1 MKQEQL
7 TKRLIGLFYKMYND
21 LGHGFLESI
30 YQKAF
35 CLQLARN
42 GIEFEEQK
50 SIQVRYMGIEL
61 GEFHADLI
69 VASTVIV
76 ELKAVT
82 ALEKAH
88 ERQLLN
94 YLKASQIEVGLLLN
108 FGPKPQVR
116 RLIFDNDRKP
126 ELRAQ
131 TASLSL
137 NSSSRP
143 AFLKDPC
150 NPSHPSHPWR
160 FSFFC

>member
-1 MKQEQL
+1 MDS
-7 TKRLIGLFYKMYND
+7 FYKAYND

-35 CLQLARN
+35 CLQLART

-61 GEFHADLI
+61 GEFHAYLI

-108 FGPKPQVR
+108 FGPKLQVR

-131 TASLSL
+131 AASL
-137 NSSSRP
+137 
-143 AFLKDPC
+143 
-150 NPSHPSHPWR
+150 
-160 FSFFC
+160 